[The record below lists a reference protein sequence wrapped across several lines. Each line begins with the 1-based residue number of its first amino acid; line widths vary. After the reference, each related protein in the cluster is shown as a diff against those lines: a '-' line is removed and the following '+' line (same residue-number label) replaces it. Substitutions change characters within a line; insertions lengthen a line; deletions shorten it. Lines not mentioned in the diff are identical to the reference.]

1 MIRVVGKSKLPDA
14 VLLPLVASSPEEQRR
29 FETFRRN
36 AAWYDSHG
44 QELFVK
50 YRGQHICIAGGE
62 VFAGPDPVEVRA
74 RSVVAHPDEAGCQ
87 FAIYLRPRAE
97 GIGAR

>member
-14 VLLPLVASSPEEQRR
+14 ILLPLVASSPEERLR

-36 AAWYDSHG
+36 AAWYDAHSE
-44 QELFVK
+44 ELFDQ

-74 RSVVAHPDEAGCQ
+74 RAAAAHPAEAGCQ
-87 FAIYLRPRAE
+87 FAVYLRLRAE
-97 GIGAR
+97 GIGA